1 MTAHVVKVTRRGQ
14 TTIPQELRE
23 KYGIKEGDDLMIEDI
38 DGRLVIRRI
47 PKLQDLAGTD
57 SDSDEAEEVKKE
69 VEKMREEY

>member
-14 TTIPQELRE
+14 TTIPKELRE

-38 DGRLVIRRI
+38 DGRLVIRRV

-57 SDSDEAEEVKKE
+57 SDSDEAEAVKKE

>member
-47 PKLQDLAGTD
+47 PKLQDLAGAD
-57 SDSDEAEEVKKE
+57 SDSGEAEEVKKE

>member
-38 DGRLVIRRI
+38 DGRIVIRRI
-47 PKLQDLAGTD
+47 PKLQDLAGAD
-57 SDSDEAEEVKKE
+57 SDSGEAEEVKKE

>member
-38 DGRLVIRRI
+38 DGRLVIRRV

>member
-38 DGRLVIRRI
+38 DGQLVIRRI
-47 PKLQDLAGTD
+47 PKLQDLAGAD
-57 SDSDEAEEVKKE
+57 SDSGEAEEVKKE
-69 VEKMREEY
+69 VEKTREEY